1 VGKKICDNIT
11 VVSVCQNAEEAIK
24 VINENKPDV
33 VFLDIQLQRET
44 GFNILE
50 RIDKIDFEIIFTTA
64 FSEFAVRA
72 LSPLP
77 STTSLSL
84 LIFTICKKPLRKQGR
99 EFRVK
104 SPSVLHNWAQ
114 TMEGNSFNILR
125 RLCH

>member
-1 VGKKICDNIT
+1 VGKKFCDNIT
-11 VVSVCQNAEEAIK
+11 VVAVCQNAEEAIK

-33 VFLDIQLQRET
+33 VFLDILLQHET

-84 LIFTICKKPLRKQGR
+84 LIFTICKSHR
-99 EFRVK
+99 ESKEENF
-104 SPSVLHNWAQ
+104 
-114 TMEGNSFNILR
+114 G
-125 RLCH
+125 